1 MLGPGMAAPCTLID
15 PFSLPPHPYPYP
27 YPYPYPSSQLSEASH
42 QLEQRLADQATTHA
56 HQLEALG
63 STLSVHR
70 AASKR
75 YKAHAEQAFNQVGQ
89 AIKVSTL

>member
-1 MLGPGMAAPCTLID
+1 MTEV
-15 PFSLPPHPYPYP
+15 SL
-27 YPYPYPSSQLSEASH
+27 

-63 STLSVHR
+63 STLAVHR

-89 AIKVSTL
+89 AIKVSS